1 MINIAKV
8 IVDVPAMQV
17 DRPFDY
23 YIPEDLEELIRP
35 GMRVSVPFG
44 NRKIQGFVIALG
56 ETEEN
61 PKLKGIDG
69 VMDLAPVLNEE
80 LMELGDWLAED
91 TLSFRVSAYQA
102 MLPAALRA
110 KYEKY
115 FLRLDEE
122 NEELEQLFEGYETL
136 DWKVAEARGL
146 LKQIGKWVREG
157 SVEVVYQV
165 KNKITN
171 KKVRVVSCLKAPHQL
186 AEIIEDMPKNAKA
199 QSRVLAF
206 FQAFE
211 GNEITAAELK
221 KQAETT
227 DATIKKLVDLGMLS
241 IQEKIISRD
250 PYENHQFEKVNRFS
264 YYQINKQLVRKSPQ
278 QLVKKHS

>member
-165 KNKITN
+165 KNKITS
-171 KKVRVVSCLKAPHQL
+171 KKVRVVNCLKSPHQL

-227 DATIKKLVDLGMLS
+227 DAT
-241 IQEKIISRD
+241 
-250 PYENHQFEKVNRFS
+250 
-264 YYQINKQLVRKSPQ
+264 
-278 QLVKKHS
+278 